1 MIKQLSIF
9 LENKKGR
16 MWKALDVL
24 EKAGINI
31 RALSLADTSDFGI
44 LRLVVPEPDRA
55 QDVLEENGF
64 LVKVG
69 EVIAVGITDKPGG
82 LNKILK
88 ILNKSGINL
97 EYLYAFV
104 EQNKNRAIVVLH
116 PENIDAGLEALEK
129 GNSDVLSE
137 EEVYSI

>member
-55 QDVLEENGF
+55 QEVLEENGF

-129 GNSDVLSE
+129 GNADVLSE
-137 EEVYSI
+137 EEVYNI

>member
-137 EEVYSI
+137 EEVYNI

>member
-24 EKAGINI
+24 EEAGINI

-44 LRLVVPEPDRA
+44 LRLVVPKPDEA
-55 QDVLEENGF
+55 KEVLEKKGF
-64 LVKVG
+64 LVKIG

-88 ILNKSGINL
+88 ILNRSDINL

-104 EQNKNRAIVVLH
+104 EQNKSRAIVILH
-116 PENIDAGLEALEK
+116 PENIDAGLEALQ
-129 GNSDVLSE
+129 NSDANVLTD
-137 EEVYSI
+137 EEVYGI